1 MFSKHVWYDTR
12 HQAEVF
18 LDENG
23 EVSGTIVA
31 YEGTVFVVNP
41 HPEILTAL
49 YHEAKMKRI
58 LSLGGVVL
66 TDSALEHTRG
76 LCALVNYSR
85 GLRRKRPLLVISR
98 RGGALPT
105 AYLNSA
111 CSQILRQTS
120 QFPVTIQTLGENEPF
135 RFGKG
140 TISFLPYSTEEAD
153 ASVLAIRTER
163 GRLLH
168 YLDEGCGRAGVPPE
182 EIRNA
187 APHLVIRAMR
197 SSDRE
202 FALEPTLLSEIG
214 RVGVEEIREG

>member
-1 MFSKHVWYDTR
+1 MFSKHVWYDHK

-18 LDENG
+18 LGDNG
-23 EVSGTIVA
+23 EVSGTIIA

-85 GLRRKRPLLVISR
+85 GLRRKRPLLVVSR
-98 RGGALPT
+98 KGGAMPAT
-105 AYLNSA
+105 YLNSA
-111 CSQILRQTS
+111 CSQLLRQTS
-120 QFPVTIQTLGENEPF
+120 QFPVNLHTVGENEPF

-140 TISFLPYSTEEAD
+140 TITFLPYSTDEAD
-153 ASVLAIRTER
+153 ASVLEIRTER
-163 GRLLH
+163 GRVLH
-168 YLDEGCGRAGVPPE
+168 YLDEMCGRAGVPPE
-182 EIRNA
+182 EIRRA

-214 RVGVEEIREG
+214 RVGVEEIGKG